1 MAVLAALHHSSKR
14 RKTLSLS
21 TIALIMG
28 GVSVGLSLMVLM
40 APDVAMNIALKFP
53 RSRLPAWILSAI
65 DLVWS
70 AMLLW
75 DMPMGKL
82 DMYKPLLYI
91 ITPLVFVM
99 TVMLMDE
106 LLAPRALGGLFL
118 LIASPILAVA
128 RLHYSPWRVV
138 VPAITYL
145 IIIAGMVLVMSPYYF
160 RKSAIF
166 LLHNKGRRTFVGIAG
181 LTVACVL
188 TVLSLTVY

>member
-1 MAVLAALHHSSKR
+1 MN
-14 RKTLSLS
+14 LS

-28 GVSVGLSLMVLM
+28 GVIWGLSFIMLV

-75 DMPMGKL
+75 NMPIGKL

-91 ITPLVFVM
+91 LTPLVFVM
-99 TVMLMDE
+99 TVLIMDE
-106 LLAPRALGGLFL
+106 LLAPRALGGFFL
-118 LIASPILAVA
+118 LIASPILTVA
-128 RLHYSPWRVV
+128 RLHNSPWRVV

-145 IIIAGMVLVMSPYYF
+145 VIIAGMVLVMNPYYF
-160 RKSAIF
+160 RKSTIF
-166 LLHNKGRRTFVGIAG
+166 LLHSKVRRIFIGISG
-181 LTVACVL
+181 LAVACVL